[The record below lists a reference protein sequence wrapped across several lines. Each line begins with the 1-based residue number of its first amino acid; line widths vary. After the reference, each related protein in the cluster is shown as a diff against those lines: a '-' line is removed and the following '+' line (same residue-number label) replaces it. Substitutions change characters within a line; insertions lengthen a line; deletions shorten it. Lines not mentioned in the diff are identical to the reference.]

1 MTSFDPISA
10 SRAVL
15 IEVTNVLG
23 AFRDHIV
30 LVGGWVPDL
39 LKPSRS
45 RNVFHRCQ
53 AFVAAQELSA
63 VARVVGAAVS
73 EVVGVLRLGVQ
84 AAVRDVRRTR
94 DDSQGRDNPLG
105 VQIGHEKHA
114 DGRRDTAVGG
124 KRAVRGLARLSWS
137 VILPPNR
144 VGGEVSPRLRVSRQP
159 SSFRL
164 HPSALIL
171 HTFRLVDSSGG
182 TGIMAS

>member
-45 RNVFHRCQ
+45 WNAFHRCQ
-53 AFVAAQELSA
+53 AFVAAQELRA

-84 AAVRDVRRTR
+84 AAVRDVRRTSN
-94 DDSQGRDNPLG
+94 DPQGRDNPLG
-105 VQIGHEKHA
+105 VPDFK
-114 DGRRDTAVGG
+114 T
-124 KRAVRGLARLSWS
+124 
-137 VILPPNR
+137 
-144 VGGEVSPRLRVSRQP
+144 
-159 SSFRL
+159 
-164 HPSALIL
+164 
-171 HTFRLVDSSGG
+171 T
-182 TGIMAS
+182 